1 MNSFKFEIATLTQT
15 QGQTV
20 CLTLQ
25 GVNRVFYS
33 ENSIWKSKRYGE
45 ELSPTWSSSVA
56 DPSHSPI
63 ERGQRHGPLRR
74 EKKVRI
80 INKINI
86 IRIDKVSKKI
96 RIRIRI
102 RIRTKTKRKK
112 QLKGPICVIQLKDT
126 MTRNINQYQ
135 RGVDG

>member
-74 EKKVRI
+74 EKKEEEI
-80 INKINI
+80 INKINVI
-86 IRIDKVSKKI
+86 EINKLRMKNKSGN
-96 RIRIRI
+96 
-102 RIRTKTKRKK
+102 RKLD
-112 QLKGPICVIQLKDT
+112 QLKGSIKCATQIKANMTQSKNQIQW
-126 MTRNINQYQ
+126 
-135 RGVDG
+135 GVDG